1 MGRIQAVALALGP
14 PGLALVA
21 FLDSSFLSLPE
32 IADLLVM
39 VMVMQQKN
47 HLLLYAASAT
57 AGSMMGCLVLYYV
70 GLRGGSALVKRRFQ
84 SARVE
89 RTLAAFSR
97 YGVMAVLLPSIL
109 PPPTPFKIFVLL
121 AGVAEIGLGQFTA
134 ALAIGRGEHARLDAM
149 LIDDLR
155 PGTWVLA
162 FRGAAVRTMSED
174 EAAQTNAALDA
185 LAAAMGG
192 DVATVEA
199 SFRDLIDRK
208 PQLPAHLQ
216 GGRS

>member
-89 RTLAAFSR
+89 RTLAAFRR

-134 ALAIGRGEHARLDAM
+134 ALAIGRGARY
-149 LIDDLR
+149 LIE
-155 PGTWVLA
+155 GWLA
-162 FRGAAVRTMSED
+162 VWYGDQALGFVRSHGAAVSLSV
-174 EAAQTNAALDA
+174 ALILVLGLTGYVVVQRSSSA
-185 LAAAMGG
+185 
-192 DVATVEA
+192 
-199 SFRDLIDRK
+199 K
-208 PQLPAHLQ
+208 P
-216 GGRS
+216 

>member
-1 MGRIQAVALALGP
+1 
-14 PGLALVA
+14 
-21 FLDSSFLSLPE
+21 
-32 IADLLVM
+32 

-89 RTLAAFSR
+89 RTLAAFRR

-134 ALAIGRGEHARLDAM
+134 ALAIGRGARY
-149 LIDDLR
+149 LIE
-155 PGTWVLA
+155 GWLA
-162 FRGAAVRTMSED
+162 VWYGDQALGFVRSHGAAVSLSV
-174 EAAQTNAALDA
+174 ALILVLGLTGYVVVQRSSSA
-185 LAAAMGG
+185 
-192 DVATVEA
+192 
-199 SFRDLIDRK
+199 K
-208 PQLPAHLQ
+208 P
-216 GGRS
+216 